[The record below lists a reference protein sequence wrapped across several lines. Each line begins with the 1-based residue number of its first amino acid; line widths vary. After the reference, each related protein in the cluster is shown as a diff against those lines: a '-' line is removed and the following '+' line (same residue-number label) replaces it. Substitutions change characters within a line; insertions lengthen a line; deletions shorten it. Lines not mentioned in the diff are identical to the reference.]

1 MKKKLNKGIKKGDK
15 LVLKGVVK
23 VDRSSV
29 TWNKFRETDKVSKL
43 PMTKKRLAMI
53 RQSVNAL
60 LESNGNKLMA
70 SELLNISERA
80 LYSRFQRYPVILKQV
95 EEFNKM
101 TVKLAREKLNS
112 NALISANEVIK
123 IASAAKSDNTRLT
136 ANLEVL
142 DRAGIAKPQ
151 TNNNIQVNVLNK
163 LREDIKEFDI

>member
-1 MKKKLNKGIKKGDK
+1 
-15 LVLKGVVK
+15 
-23 VDRSSV
+23 
-29 TWNKFRETDKVSKL
+29 
-43 PMTKKRLAMI
+43 
-53 RQSVNAL
+53 
-60 LESNGNKLMA
+60 MA